1 MLPLAGC
8 NGGDNNPAKTV
19 AVGVT
24 CLTSDCHGNKDL
36 AMTVDTTVGTTVSTE
51 KVPLYVDIATYGKT
65 KHGTVECTSCHTGM
79 VFPHQTGANAS
90 LRTYGSWARFSA
102 KNTDVTKTR
111 NFYTVPATAC
121 LACHKDARYVAFAAS
136 EHGTIKDMKFNANG
150 TPRVVVPVTG
160 TDGVVVKTNEDFIAN
175 DCERCHI
182 GNNCGTCHFKTN
194 IIQKEVGSILDY
206 WTNYGQ
212 TAVAPDTISA
222 ETHKGNRSEWGMDR
236 TFNIASH
243 NFLGKADLQSSNNV
257 CTACHTGY
265 YQGDKSKPAIGTA
278 GIGIRRHPQA
288 QELELTVKRGMH
300 ASKKFCTDCHTE
312 LHSMALANTEAGGR
326 LNGKA
331 QCINCHIGYPTAH
344 SSTAFPGLHADVT
357 CIACHDA
364 ELSLFPGGKGLMRD
378 AGNGNKVVVKALK
391 HDVEE
396 NWPSHNLAKAVTC
409 RKCHVTGNSIGAFNM
424 P

>member
-8 NGGDNNPAKTV
+8 NGGDDNPSSPAST
-19 AVGVT
+19 ASPVGAT

-36 AMTVDTTVGTTVSTE
+36 AMTVGTE
-51 KVPLYVDIATYGKT
+51 KVPLYVDIAAYGKT

-79 VFPHQTGANAS
+79 VSPHQTGANAS

-121 LACHKDARYVAFAAS
+121 LACHKDARYAAFATS
-136 EHGTIKDMKFNANG
+136 EHGTIKDMKFNADG

-160 TDGVVVKTNEDFIAN
+160 TDGVVVNTNENFIAN

-222 ETHKGNRSEWGMDR
+222 EAHKGNRSEWGMDR

-243 NFLGKADLQSSNNV
+243 DFLGKADLQSSNKV

-265 YQGDKSKPAIGTA
+265 YQGDKSRPAIGIA

-288 QELELTVKRGMH
+288 EELELTVNRGIH
-300 ASKKFCTDCHTE
+300 TTKKFCTACHTE
-312 LHSMALANTEAGGR
+312 LHDMALTNTAAGGR

-331 QCINCHIGYPTAH
+331 QCTNCHTGYPTAH
-344 SSTAFPGLHADVT
+344 RSTSASLVPFPGGHADVT

-364 ELSLFPGGKGLMRD
+364 ELSHFPGGKGLMRD
-378 AGNGNKVVVKALK
+378 AGKVVVKALK

-396 NWPSHNLAKAVTC
+396 NWPSHNLTKAVTC
-409 RKCHVTGNSIGAFNM
+409 SKCHVAGNSIGAPPF
-424 P
+424 